1 MKKMIAVLALLS
13 TVLMAYSQDSVVLNS
28 YLKDSLDIISRRV
41 EKQIIKTRYM
51 EQELVSTTDTLTGWE
66 GVTVALYKY
75 VVKDKVKGPLT
86 AYVYMLNADA
96 KRLASWIISTC
107 VLTTGK
113 LEKKHTDFIIA
124 AVRSAS
130 GGQFPVLGIVY
141 EDMDGTGFKPY
152 FFKDG
157 VTVFLKKNDVID
169 ISQINEGNMKG
180 AGKFARVI
188 STTREEYTA
197 KYPATHPEG
206 ANWLAVVS
214 AAYKEAMNSNIN
226 TLFVAWANGKLH

>member
-1 MKKMIAVLALLS
+1 MKKMIALWALLS
-13 TVLMAYSQDSVVLNS
+13 TVLMAYSQDNVTLDR
-28 YLKDSLDIISRRV
+28 YLKDSLDIISGRV
-41 EKQIIKTRYM
+41 AQQIVKARYM
-51 EQELVSTTDTLTGWE
+51 EQELVGTTDTLPGWE
-66 GVTVALYKY
+66 GVNVALYKY

-96 KRLASWIISTC
+96 GRLASWIISTC
-107 VLTTGK
+107 VMTTGK
-113 LEKKHTDFIIA
+113 LDKQHTDFMIA

-169 ISQINEGNMKG
+169 ISQINEENIKG
-180 AGKFARVI
+180 TGKFARVI
-188 STTREEYTA
+188 STTREEYKG
-197 KYPATHPEG
+197 KYPAANPEG
-206 ANWLAVVS
+206 ANWLTVVRD
-214 AAYKEAMNSNIN
+214 AYKEAMNANVN